1 MILWYLKG
9 TIKYGLFYKKEEK
22 SNLIDFN
29 DNIYTWD
36 QDDRRSTNVYVF
48 MLGSGGI
55 SWYSKKQSVV
65 ILSIMKT
72 KFMVVTL
79 YTCQAI
85 WLKKNLEKLISRDNG
100 EVIVCDNNLTI
111 KLFKNLVLHGRNKH
125 IVVKSLTS

>member
-1 MILWYLKG
+1 MILRYLKG

-29 DNIYTWD
+29 DNMYTWY

-48 MLGSGGI
+48 MLGSKAI
-55 SWYSKKQSVV
+55 SWYSKKQSIV

-72 KFMVVTL
+72 KFIVVTL

-85 WLKKNLEKLISRDNG
+85 WLKKNLEKLNFKRQWLDN
-100 EVIVCDNNLTI
+100 CLWQ
-111 KLFKNLVLHGRNKH
+111 
-125 IVVKSLTS
+125 